1 MHKILTFLNQMLNF
15 GSWRNMICCNMICGI
30 FIQLFYAVV
39 MILNTMLWS
48 IFWEFHSAGSVVGFK
63 VVFCDAVLYHQKHFV
78 SNDNNNN
85 NNSDSDN
92 AYNITLSFVTV
103 KICLFQSLQLH
114 HFHSIFMSV
123 FNQEWSIVTSTTFL
137 KLEWI
142 DVYFMKNK
150 IWISSVSIFSKEDEV
165 AVENL
170 TQLEDGVTSVRGK
183 IYMWVK
189 SFFIC
194 L

>member
-1 MHKILTFLNQMLNF
+1 
-15 GSWRNMICCNMICGI
+15 
-30 FIQLFYAVV
+30 
-39 MILNTMLWS
+39 
-48 IFWEFHSAGSVVGFK
+48 
-63 VVFCDAVLYHQKHFV
+63 
-78 SNDNNNN
+78 
-85 NNSDSDN
+85 
-92 AYNITLSFVTV
+92 
-103 KICLFQSLQLH
+103 
-114 HFHSIFMSV
+114 MSV